1 MDVNPTLTRPGCV
14 HGTGWDILWAT
25 FWRQS
30 SQHRTRRVIGER
42 AGCRGDRRLGSLPG
56 IAKEGGLGA
65 SVNKIRMWKEI
76 RFAGDGEGGREER
89 RRTAEAANARGARR
103 VLATVRRGRRP
114 TLHPSQG
121 DIAGPRTVRECGGRS
136 PNFSSD
142 ARRSHGKSE
151 RGTDTVR
158 FPWVVRVSPEP
169 IPAPWGRWQ
178 SSTVEHVT
186 GAQARR
192 RWLDHGGRRVSAGA
206 LDAWLFWR

>member
-1 MDVNPTLTRPGCV
+1 MSQGSGSFRSAGRRFSGRSYEFCLDVNPTLTRPGCV

-89 RRTAEAANARGARR
+89 RRTAEAANVRGAR
-103 VLATVRRGRRP
+103 LIRGALVESLP
-114 TLHPSQG
+114 PSAGGGGPPSTLHRAILP
-121 DIAGPRTVRECGGRS
+121 GPGRS
-136 PNFSSD
+136 
-142 ARRSHGKSE
+142 G
-151 RGTDTVR
+151 
-158 FPWVVRVSPEP
+158 
-169 IPAPWGRWQ
+169 
-178 SSTVEHVT
+178 
-186 GAQARR
+186 
-192 RWLDHGGRRVSAGA
+192 SAGGGVRILVQMHGEA
-206 LDAWLFWR
+206 TGSPSGARTRCGSPGS